1 VLPTQLRV
9 GSNAPIRPGAAPP
22 PDATSLAEDAAAPPL
37 TLDQQPGPESGPG
50 ALPLAVAGD
59 SQPASAQ
66 MRPWSHL
73 SSFEKMGRAMH
84 ILTTKFERPVDVA
97 RTANA
102 SKELHKDLQPEVLQR
117 RCEDIVAAAM
127 AAERKKLARY
137 KVDLRAQPALS
148 MDMLYKLKV
157 TGRYAELEPL
167 LRTSLSGQ
175 EDHFAAHWY
184 LVEILLQGGP
194 ERANDVIDAANVA
207 RQMFPL
213 ERQYHAAIARAH
225 LMAGDEESARQKLGA
240 MLSSK
245 SNRRATDS
253 RDAALLQAEIEGTP
267 QAIEQVLR
275 QFPTASERRNEAYAF
290 ARLFASRGDAD
301 EFLHWMETAQRAT
314 LYSDSDLISFMDVA
328 LSHDVAK
335 HGDQSP
341 WSLVR
346 QAALNIA
353 QEARDQASM

>member
-84 ILTTKFERPVDVA
+84 ILTTKFERPVEVA

-102 SKELHKDLQPEVLQR
+102 SKILSKDLQPEVLQR

-127 AAERKKLARY
+127 AAERKNLARY

-148 MDMLYKLKV
+148 MGLSDKLKV

-167 LRTSLSGQ
+167 LRKILSG
-175 EDHFAAHWY
+175 EGRDFPAYSY
-184 LVEILLQGGP
+184 LVQILLQGGP
-194 ERANDVIDAANVA
+194 ERAQDVIDAANA
-207 RQMFPL
+207 ALQMYPHEGEF
-213 ERQYHAAIARAH
+213 HAAIARAH
-225 LMAGDEESARQKLGA
+225 LMAGDKESARQKLGA
-240 MLSSK
+240 MLRSK
-245 SNRRATDS
+245 DDELLIQR
-253 RDAALLQAEIEGTP
+253 RDAALLHAEIEGTR
-267 QAIEQVLR
+267 QAIDQALL
-275 QFPTASERRNEAYAF
+275 QFPTAFLRRDEAYAL
-290 ARLFASRGDAD
+290 ARFFASRGDAD
-301 EFLHWMETAQRAT
+301 AFLHWMERARET
-314 LYSDSDLISFMDVA
+314 IYSWSDLISFMDVA

-335 HGDQSP
+335 HGDQTP
-341 WSLVR
+341 WGPVR
-346 QAALNIA
+346 QAALLIA
-353 QEARDQASM
+353 QEARDQAPM